1 MVADL
6 VQASLL
12 PHISRTHIA
21 TVDGDDG
28 DDNHNDDAD
37 DGQLVIRDNLALHVC
52 FKMILPRQ
60 ARQIRKA
67 VKKQKKY

>member
-21 TVDGDDG
+21 AVDGDDG

-37 DGQLVIRDNLALHVC
+37 DGQLVI
-52 FKMILPRQ
+52 
-60 ARQIRKA
+60 
-67 VKKQKKY
+67 